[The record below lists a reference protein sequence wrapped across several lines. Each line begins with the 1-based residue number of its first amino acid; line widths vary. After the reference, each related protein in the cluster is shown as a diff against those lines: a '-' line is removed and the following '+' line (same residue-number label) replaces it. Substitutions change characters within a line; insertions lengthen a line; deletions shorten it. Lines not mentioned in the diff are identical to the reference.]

1 MKKYTIAILAFAV
14 LAIGVG
20 FAFAQKSGGG
30 AGAGNGGRGERPFGP
45 PPFMLEKIA
54 GELGLSDE
62 QRAQIK
68 QILENEKTKIQSLTE
83 TSRAAH
89 EQLKDLGTDGVFNEE
104 QVNRLAAQQA
114 ETTRRLIIEKERT
127 KAAIFAVL
135 TAEQRTKAVELK
147 NKFEEKMRGGFG
159 KRFGRGDDFEP
170 KF

>member
-20 FAFAQKSGGG
+20 FAFAQKKEDGK
-30 AGAGNGGRGERPFGP
+30 GERPFGP
-45 PPFMLEKIA
+45 PPPFALEKIA
-54 GELGLSDE
+54 DELGLSTE

-68 QILENEKTKIQSLTE
+68 QIMEAEKAKIQPLTE
-83 TSRAAH
+83 TARQTH

-104 QVNRLAAQQA
+104 QVTQLASRQA
-114 ETTRRLIIEKERT
+114 ETTRRLIVEKERT
-127 KAAIFAVL
+127 KASIFAVL
-135 TAEQRTKAVELK
+135 TPEQRTKAAELK

-159 KRFGRGDDFEP
+159 KRFGGRGGAGEP

>member
-20 FAFAQKSGGG
+20 FAFAQKRDGGS
-30 AGAGNGGRGERPFGP
+30 GRGERPFGP

-54 GELGLSDE
+54 DELGLSDE

-68 QILENEKTKIQSLTE
+68 QILETEKAKIQSLTE
-83 TSRAAH
+83 NARATH
-89 EQLKDLGTDGVFNEE
+89 NQLKDLGTNGVFNEE
-104 QVNRLAAQQA
+104 QVSQLAAQQA
-114 ETTRRLIIEKERT
+114 ETTRQLIIEKERT

-135 TAEQRTKAVELK
+135 TPEQRTKAAALK
-147 NKFEEKMRGGFG
+147 NKLEGKMRGGFG
-159 KRFGRGDDFEP
+159 KKFGRGGDAEP